1 MAARMRMRIMLR
13 AMAESRSG
21 CEMLGWTGGSL
32 VLRTIVREA
41 VPVVEVE
48 EAEWWCLASKD
59 VGIVDMMG

>member
-48 EAEWWCLASKD
+48 EAE
-59 VGIVDMMG
+59 